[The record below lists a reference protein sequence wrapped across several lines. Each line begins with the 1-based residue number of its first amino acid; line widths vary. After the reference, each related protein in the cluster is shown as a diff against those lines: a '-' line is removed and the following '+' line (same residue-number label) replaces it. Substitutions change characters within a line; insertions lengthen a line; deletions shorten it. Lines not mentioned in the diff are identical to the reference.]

1 VNRWITVAEHRD
13 RQDAM
18 AQRPVF
24 RLAEA
29 VLLFLFLLLPMML
42 LLGAAEGTAGR
53 PTLVFWVLWLLPLLV
68 LPWLWNRRN
77 PEENLEPRS
86 AVDGANIITNTHA
99 SEFGL
104 AIAPVLDVRRS
115 YVHGGLAIAE
125 GRLKTTPSIAFD
137 QLQGLP

>member
-1 VNRWITVAEHRD
+1 MERD
-13 RQDAM
+13 PRHSSGLLRGRVDSGQCGSDSSRESLDHGRGMIDRRQDAM

-53 PTLVFWVLWLLPLLV
+53 PTLVFWVMWLLPLLV

-77 PEENLEPRS
+77 P
-86 AVDGANIITNTHA
+86 
-99 SEFGL
+99 
-104 AIAPVLDVRRS
+104 
-115 YVHGGLAIAE
+115 
-125 GRLKTTPSIAFD
+125 
-137 QLQGLP
+137 